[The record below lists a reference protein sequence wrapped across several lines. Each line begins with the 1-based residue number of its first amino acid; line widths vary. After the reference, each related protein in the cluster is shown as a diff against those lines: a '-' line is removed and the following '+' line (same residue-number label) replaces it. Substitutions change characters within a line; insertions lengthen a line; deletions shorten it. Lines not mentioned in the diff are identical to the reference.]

1 MQKTLI
7 LHNIR
12 SVQNVGAI
20 FRTCDAIGID
30 NIILSGYTPTPLDR
44 FGRVRSDV
52 AKTALGAEKN
62 VKWEYHKTITPVL
75 NKLKKEGFEI
85 VAVEQ
90 SGRSIDYK
98 KYKPKGKV
106 AILMGTEVSGI
117 SLATLG
123 KCDVV
128 LELPMNGKKESLNV
142 SVTAGIVMYRLFDN

>member
-30 NIILSGYTPTPLDR
+30 NIILSGYTPTQLDR

>member
-1 MQKTLI
+1 MIIGLTGLNGSGKT
-7 LHNIR
+7 
-12 SVQNVGAI
+12 SVANY
-20 FRTCDAIGID
+20 FKKKKF
-30 NIILSGYTPTPLDR
+30 NYYSL
-44 FGRVRSDV
+44 SDV
-52 AKTALGAEKN
+52 
-62 VKWEYHKTITPVL
+62 IR

>member
-1 MQKTLI
+1 MEKVLI

-30 NIILSGYTPTPLDR
+30 TIILSGYTPTPLDR
-44 FGRVRSDV
+44 FGRIRKDM

-62 VKWEYHKTITPVL
+62 VPWEYFKTITPVMK
-75 NKLKKEGFEI
+75 KLKTKGFEI
-85 VAVEQ
+85 VAAEQ
-90 SGRSIDYK
+90 SNRSIDYK
-98 KYKPKGKV
+98 KYKPKDKV

-117 SLATLG
+117 SPATLQ

-142 SVTAGIVMYRLFDN
+142 SVTAGIVLYRLFDN

>member
-30 NIILSGYTPTPLDR
+30 KIILSGYTPTPLDR

-52 AKTALGAEKN
+52 AKTALGAEKT
-62 VKWEYHKTITPVL
+62 VPWEYYKTITPVL
-75 NKLKKEGFEI
+75 KRFKKEGYEI

-90 SGRSIDYK
+90 SSRSIDYK
-98 KYKPKGKV
+98 KYKQKGDV

-117 SLATLG
+117 SPATLK

-128 LELPMNGKKESLNV
+128 IELPMKGDKESLNV
-142 SVTAGIVMYRLFDN
+142 SVTAGIVLYRLFDN